1 MGGLNTLIIVA
12 ILILFVWEVVVL
24 PKYVEKKITSELNE
38 KGYEVADLTLISRR
52 DSIYSVS
59 YLKADRLSRDNVK
72 YGLFG
77 HIKWI

>member
-1 MGGLNTLIIVA
+1 MSELNTLIIVA
-12 ILILFVWEVVVL
+12 ILIFFVWEVVIL

-59 YLKADRLSRDNVK
+59 YLKEDRLIRDNVK